1 MSYRQAKISHPPV
14 HDWRKKTLVLIGL
27 KRDKKAVYR
36 ICSYCVCVHKIL
48 LVKVGFLIKPYIRNL
63 FPNFL
68 LNSILFPF
76 ENEIWNVFCPV
87 HIFGFVKSVTYIHPN
102 SVSKSGVE
110 VFLHECEIYLLCDMT
125 YFCDIERAY
134 YFWNMCT
141 FTNINTSYLLHQMSA
156 IKKGFNVNYQ
166 KNRW

>member
-1 MSYRQAKISHPPV
+1 M
-14 HDWRKKTLVLIGL
+14 LILGLLGMYFDVSVVFVTKSSLLFRLAVVILCVVKCHRL

-48 LVKVGFLIKPYIRNL
+48 LVKVDFLIHPYIRNL

-68 LNSILFPF
+68 LNSILFLF
-76 ENEIWNVFCPV
+76 ENKSWNVFCPV

-141 FTNINTSYLLHQMSA
+141 FTNINTSY
-156 IKKGFNVNYQ
+156 
-166 KNRW
+166 

>member
-1 MSYRQAKISHPPV
+1 M
-14 HDWRKKTLVLIGL
+14 LILGLLGMYFDAAVVFVTKSSLLFRLAVVILCVVKHHCL

-68 LNSILFPF
+68 LNSILFQF

-141 FTNINTSYLLHQMSA
+141 FTY
-156 IKKGFNVNYQ
+156 IKG
-166 KNRW
+166 